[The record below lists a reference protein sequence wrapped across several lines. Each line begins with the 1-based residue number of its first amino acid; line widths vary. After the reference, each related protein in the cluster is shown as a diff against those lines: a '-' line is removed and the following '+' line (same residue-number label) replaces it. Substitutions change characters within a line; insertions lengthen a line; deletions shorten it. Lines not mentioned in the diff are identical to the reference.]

1 MAGRRVLLILSL
13 VPALRSTAG
22 AQSLPLI
29 ENQLGHGR
37 IDVPHTVKPN

>member
-1 MAGRRVLLILSL
+1 MAGTPGVIDPFLVL
-13 VPALRSTAG
+13 ALRTTAG

-37 IDVPHTVKPN
+37 IDVLYTVKPD